1 MIQIFKRN
9 KKITKLFLLL
19 FFLCCTAFLLIFYIE
34 SDKPITKKKQ
44 TAAKTTADK
53 PTSISYCVTSLSDE
67 EESTLVYHP
76 TERVLS
82 QFIRKKNQY
91 IRNIWDEKSG
101 WTTNVE
107 SWKIKKSET
116 LEHFSYNTNGALY
129 ACKKKWSKGKLA
141 KQSIVCLRNNGNIK
155 NINLIHLNNKQNT
168 DEIKDIRCN
177 GTSIAITYQ
186 YGNVTIY
193 NLLERLAFGGSS
205 ISGMFPEFFPLIFIR
220 LFSSSAA
227 TGLVLD
233 IFKTYGT
240 DSLAGRI
247 TSILM
252 SCTETCFYT
261 MSVYFM
267 TARVSKSRYTLA
279 GALFS
284 TAVGVVMSVL
294 LAYLM

>member
-1 MIQIFKRN
+1 MANVLAHLSSILIPAVIFFVIGYGWIHKCN
-9 KKITKLFLLL
+9 L
-19 FFLCCTAFLLIFYIE
+19 Y
-34 SDKPITKKKQ
+34 D
-44 TAAKTTADK
+44 D
-53 PTSISYCVTSLSDE
+53 
-67 EESTLVYHP
+67 
-76 TERVLS
+76 
-82 QFIRKKNQY
+82 FI
-91 IRNIWDEKSG
+91 
-101 WTTNVE
+101 
-107 SWKIKKSET
+107 
-116 LEHFSYNTNGALY
+116 NGAADGL
-129 ACKKKWSKGKLA
+129 KTVVGIVPTGKLLQKYA
-141 KQSIVCLRNNGNIK
+141 A
-155 NINLIHLNNKQNT
+155 
-168 DEIKDIRCN
+168 D
-177 GTSIAITYQ
+177 
-186 YGNVTIY
+186 
-193 NLLERLAFGGSS
+193 SS

-279 GALFS
+279 GALLS
-284 TAVGVVMSVL
+284 TAVCVVMSVL

>member
-67 EESTLVYHP
+67 EESTLIYHP

-129 ACKKKWSKGKLA
+129 ACKKKWSKSKLV
-141 KQSIVCLRNNGNIK
+141 KQSIVCLRSNGNIK
-155 NINLIHLNNKQNT
+155 NINLIHLNNKQNM

-186 YGNVTIY
+186 YGNVTI
-193 NLLERLAFGGSS
+193 
-205 ISGMFPEFFPLIFIR
+205 
-220 LFSSSAA
+220 
-227 TGLVLD
+227 
-233 IFKTYGT
+233 
-240 DSLAGRI
+240 
-247 TSILM
+247 
-252 SCTETCFYT
+252 
-261 MSVYFM
+261 
-267 TARVSKSRYTLA
+267 
-279 GALFS
+279 
-284 TAVGVVMSVL
+284 
-294 LAYLM
+294 

>member
-1 MIQIFKRN
+1 MQSLRRLYKRRSGRSEN
-9 KKITKLFLLL
+9 GRRHRPNAHRADDGSRDSAGLLDL
-19 FFLCCTAFLLIFYIE
+19 
-34 SDKPITKKKQ
+34 P
-44 TAAKTTADK
+44 
-53 PTSISYCVTSLSDE
+53 
-67 EESTLVYHP
+67 
-76 TERVLS
+76 
-82 QFIRKKNQY
+82 
-91 IRNIWDEKSG
+91 
-101 WTTNVE
+101 
-107 SWKIKKSET
+107 
-116 LEHFSYNTNGALY
+116 
-129 ACKKKWSKGKLA
+129 GKLLQKYA
-141 KQSIVCLRNNGNIK
+141 A
-155 NINLIHLNNKQNT
+155 
-168 DEIKDIRCN
+168 D
-177 GTSIAITYQ
+177 
-186 YGNVTIY
+186 
-193 NLLERLAFGGSS
+193 SS
-205 ISGMFPEFFPLIFIR
+205 ISGIFPEFFPLIFIR

>member
-1 MIQIFKRN
+1 MANVLAHLSSILIPAVIF
-9 KKITKLFLLL
+9 
-19 FFLCCTAFLLIFYIE
+19 
-34 SDKPITKKKQ
+34 
-44 TAAKTTADK
+44 
-53 PTSISYCVTSLSDE
+53 
-67 EESTLVYHP
+67 
-76 TERVLS
+76 
-82 QFIRKKNQY
+82 FIIGY
-91 IRNIWDEKSG
+91 G
-101 WTTNVE
+101 WIHKCNLYDNF
-107 SWKIKKSET
+107 I
-116 LEHFSYNTNGALY
+116 NGAADGL
-129 ACKKKWSKGKLA
+129 KTVVGIVPTLIGLMMDLPGKLLQKYA
-141 KQSIVCLRNNGNIK
+141 A
-155 NINLIHLNNKQNT
+155 
-168 DEIKDIRCN
+168 D
-177 GTSIAITYQ
+177 
-186 YGNVTIY
+186 
-193 NLLERLAFGGSS
+193 SS

-279 GALFS
+279 GALLS
-284 TAVGVVMSVL
+284 TAVGVIMSVL

>member
-1 MIQIFKRN
+1 MANVLAHLSSILIPAVIFFIIGYGWIHKCN
-9 KKITKLFLLL
+9 LYD
-19 FFLCCTAFLLIFYIE
+19 AFI
-34 SDKPITKKKQ
+34 
-44 TAAKTTADK
+44 
-53 PTSISYCVTSLSDE
+53 
-67 EESTLVYHP
+67 
-76 TERVLS
+76 
-82 QFIRKKNQY
+82 
-91 IRNIWDEKSG
+91 
-101 WTTNVE
+101 
-107 SWKIKKSET
+107 
-116 LEHFSYNTNGALY
+116 NGAADGLKTVVGIVPTLIGLMM
-129 ACKKKWSKGKLA
+129 AVGILRGSGLLDLPGKLLQKYA
-141 KQSIVCLRNNGNIK
+141 
-155 NINLIHLNNKQNT
+155 
-168 DEIKDIRCN
+168 
-177 GTSIAITYQ
+177 A
-186 YGNVTIY
+186 
-193 NLLERLAFGGSS
+193 GSS
-205 ISGMFPEFFPLIFIR
+205 ISGMFPEFFPRIFIR

-279 GALFS
+279 GALLS

>member
-1 MIQIFKRN
+1 MANVLAHLSSILIPAVIF
-9 KKITKLFLLL
+9 
-19 FFLCCTAFLLIFYIE
+19 
-34 SDKPITKKKQ
+34 
-44 TAAKTTADK
+44 
-53 PTSISYCVTSLSDE
+53 
-67 EESTLVYHP
+67 
-76 TERVLS
+76 
-82 QFIRKKNQY
+82 FIIGY
-91 IRNIWDEKSG
+91 G
-101 WTTNVE
+101 WIHKCNLYDDF
-107 SWKIKKSET
+107 I
-116 LEHFSYNTNGALY
+116 NGAADGL
-129 ACKKKWSKGKLA
+129 KTVVG
-141 KQSIVCLRNNGNIK
+141 IVPTLIGLMMAVGILRGS
-155 NINLIHLNNKQNT
+155 
-168 DEIKDIRCN
+168 
-177 GTSIAITYQ
+177 G
-186 YGNVTIY
+186 
-193 NLLERLAFGGSS
+193 LLEQKYAADSS

-279 GALFS
+279 GALLS
-284 TAVGVVMSVL
+284 TAVGVIMSVL

>member
-1 MIQIFKRN
+1 MLQK
-9 KKITKLFLLL
+9 
-19 FFLCCTAFLLIFYIE
+19 Y
-34 SDKPITKKKQ
+34 
-44 TAAKTTADK
+44 AA
-53 PTSISYCVTSLSDE
+53 
-67 EESTLVYHP
+67 
-76 TERVLS
+76 
-82 QFIRKKNQY
+82 
-91 IRNIWDEKSG
+91 
-101 WTTNVE
+101 
-107 SWKIKKSET
+107 
-116 LEHFSYNTNGALY
+116 
-129 ACKKKWSKGKLA
+129 
-141 KQSIVCLRNNGNIK
+141 
-155 NINLIHLNNKQNT
+155 
-168 DEIKDIRCN
+168 
-177 GTSIAITYQ
+177 
-186 YGNVTIY
+186 
-193 NLLERLAFGGSS
+193 GSS

>member
-1 MIQIFKRN
+1 MANVLAHLSSILIPAVIFFVIGYGWIHKCN
-9 KKITKLFLLL
+9 L
-19 FFLCCTAFLLIFYIE
+19 Y
-34 SDKPITKKKQ
+34 D
-44 TAAKTTADK
+44 D
-53 PTSISYCVTSLSDE
+53 
-67 EESTLVYHP
+67 
-76 TERVLS
+76 
-82 QFIRKKNQY
+82 FI
-91 IRNIWDEKSG
+91 
-101 WTTNVE
+101 
-107 SWKIKKSET
+107 
-116 LEHFSYNTNGALY
+116 NGAADGL
-129 ACKKKWSKGKLA
+129 KTVVGIVPTLTGLLDLPGKLLQKYA
-141 KQSIVCLRNNGNIK
+141 A
-155 NINLIHLNNKQNT
+155 
-168 DEIKDIRCN
+168 D
-177 GTSIAITYQ
+177 
-186 YGNVTIY
+186 
-193 NLLERLAFGGSS
+193 SS
-205 ISGMFPEFFPLIFIR
+205 ISGIFPEFFPLIFIR

>member
-67 EESTLVYHP
+67 EESTLIYHP

-129 ACKKKWSKGKLA
+129 ACKKKWSKSKLV

-155 NINLIHLNNKQNT
+155 NINLIHLNNKQNM

-186 YGNVTIY
+186 YGNVKIY
-193 NLLERLAFGGSS
+193 NLLERQAFGGSS
-205 ISGMFPEFFPLIFIR
+205 ISGMPGENIFYD
-220 LFSSSAA
+220 LN
-227 TGLVLD
+227 
-233 IFKTYGT
+233 
-240 DSLAGRI
+240 
-247 TSILM
+247 
-252 SCTETCFYT
+252 
-261 MSVYFM
+261 
-267 TARVSKSRYTLA
+267 
-279 GALFS
+279 
-284 TAVGVVMSVL
+284 
-294 LAYLM
+294 YLTI

>member
-67 EESTLVYHP
+67 EESTLIYHP

-205 ISGMFPEFFPLIFIR
+205 ISGMPGENIFYDFCR
-220 LFSSSAA
+220 KMHKAA
-227 TGLVLD
+227 FLLRFCCSFCDNIVTH
-233 IFKTYGT
+233 
-240 DSLAGRI
+240 SCQCCC
-247 TSILM
+247 TSYAIL
-252 SCTETCFYT
+252 
-261 MSVYFM
+261 
-267 TARVSKSRYTLA
+267 
-279 GALFS
+279 
-284 TAVGVVMSVL
+284 
-294 LAYLM
+294 